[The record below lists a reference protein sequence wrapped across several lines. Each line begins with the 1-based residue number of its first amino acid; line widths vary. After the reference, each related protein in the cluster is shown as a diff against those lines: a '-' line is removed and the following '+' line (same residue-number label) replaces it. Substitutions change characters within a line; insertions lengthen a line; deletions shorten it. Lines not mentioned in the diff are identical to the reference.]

1 MTPAQTAWLPA
12 RAAIADAGQT
22 MGQRIG
28 LAVREVLPGA
38 RLPVISAD
46 ARLKDH
52 PGIVHKMSWLWAV
65 FTVLAA
71 GGQVL
76 RNAQQK
82 ELTGTLGT
90 VGATHVRFLFGLPFG
105 LIFLALVLATT
116 KHGLPVLNGPM
127 LIWSVAAALAQIGAT
142 ALLLA
147 AMRERSFVVTTAY
160 AKTEPVQVAVFGL
173 AFLGDQL
180 SPGLAAA
187 ILIATAGVLIVSWPH
202 SNARERFSWQPALLG
217 IASGGMFA
225 IAAIGFR
232 GGIRA
237 LDAPNFVV
245 GATTTLAVGLLI
257 QTAVLTAYLALFDRQ
272 KLNAIVRAWRPSLRA
287 GFTGAFASQMW
298 FLAFALETA
307 AKVRTLALIE
317 VLFAQIL
324 SRNLFKQQ
332 LASRE
337 ALGILLIVAGVV
349 LLLNL

>member
-1 MTPAQTAWLPA
+1 
-12 RAAIADAGQT
+12 
-22 MGQRIG
+22 
-28 LAVREVLPGA
+28 
-38 RLPVISAD
+38 
-46 ARLKDH
+46 
-52 PGIVHKMSWLWAV
+52 MSWLWAV

-82 ELTGTLGT
+82 ELTETLGT

-105 LIFLALVLATT
+105 LIFLLLVLAANGQ
-116 KHGLPVLNGPM
+116 GLPPLNGTM
-127 LIWSVAAALAQIGAT
+127 LAWSTAAALAQIGAT

-173 AFLGDQL
+173 AFLGDRL

-187 ILIATAGVLIVSWPH
+187 ILIATAGVLIMSWPR
-202 SNARERFSWQPALLG
+202 SNTRDAFTWTPAILG
-217 IASGGMFA
+217 IASGAMFA

-237 LDAPNFVV
+237 LAAPNFVLA
-245 GATTTLAVGLLI
+245 ATTTLALGLII
-257 QTAVLTAYLALFDRQ
+257 QTAMLSSYLFLFDRD
-272 KLNAIVRAWRPSLRA
+272 KLIAICREWRPSLLA

-307 AKVRTLALIE
+307 AKVRTLALVE
-317 VLFAQIL
+317 VLFAQVL

-337 ALGILLIVAGVV
+337 MLGIGLIIAGVV

>member
-1 MTPAQTAWLPA
+1 
-12 RAAIADAGQT
+12 
-22 MGQRIG
+22 
-28 LAVREVLPGA
+28 
-38 RLPVISAD
+38 
-46 ARLKDH
+46 
-52 PGIVHKMSWLWAV
+52 MSWLWAV

-105 LIFLALVLATT
+105 LLFLALVLLATGQ
-116 KHGLPVLNGPM
+116 GLPALNAAM
-127 LIWSVAAALAQIGAT
+127 LAWSTGAALAQIGAT

-180 SPGLAAA
+180 SLGLAVA
-187 ILIATAGVLIVSWPH
+187 ILMATAGVLTVSWPR
-202 SNARERFSWQPALLG
+202 SNAAEAFTWRPAILG
-217 IASGGMFA
+217 IASGAMFA

-237 LDAPNFVV
+237 LDAPNFVAA
-245 GATTTLAVGLLI
+245 ATTTLVLGLII
-257 QTAVLTAYLALFDRQ
+257 QTAVLSTYLLLFDRE
-272 KLNAIVRAWRPSLRA
+272 KLLAIFREWRPSMLA

-307 AKVRTLALIE
+307 SKVRTLALVE
-317 VLFAQIL
+317 VLFAQVL
-324 SRNLFKQQ
+324 SRNLFKQR

-337 ALGILLIVAGVV
+337 ALGILLIVAGVI
-349 LLLNL
+349 LLLNI